1 MLSSAEALR
10 RSLNRAAQ
18 QGEDLCLSL
27 GHAARSQKL
36 PPAALI
42 RFLIAAEGGSLAKE
56 LHRAKIDATPA
67 AITQRRAQI
76 PPEVFREVFTRF
88 NASSVYND
96 LVTIFLETSV
106 QGQPIVSG
114 RLHSKDELTLEVG
127 QFPKPLHHAVVS
139 GAGIGNAKPFA
150 HHLPR

>member
-1 MLSSAEALR
+1 MLSPVEALR

-18 QGEDLCLSL
+18 QGEALCLSL

-76 PPEVFREVFTRF
+76 PPEVFPGSLCTLQCLKRVWTAQER
-88 NASSVYND
+88 
-96 LVTIFLETSV
+96 L
-106 QGQPIVSG
+106 QG
-114 RLHSKDELTLEVG
+114 
-127 QFPKPLHHAVVS
+127 
-139 GAGIGNAKPFA
+139 
-150 HHLPR
+150 LPRPRRGWDGNQYGTQPECPQLCLQQQRPRRL